1 MMLLILERI
10 RVFASLMKSE
20 NKLLSLGKYKH
31 VDRMSILGIA
41 RILIQQSK

>member
-10 RVFASLMKSE
+10 KVFASLMKSE
-20 NKLLSLGKYKH
+20 NKLPSLGQHKH
-31 VDRMSILGIA
+31 VDRMPILGIA